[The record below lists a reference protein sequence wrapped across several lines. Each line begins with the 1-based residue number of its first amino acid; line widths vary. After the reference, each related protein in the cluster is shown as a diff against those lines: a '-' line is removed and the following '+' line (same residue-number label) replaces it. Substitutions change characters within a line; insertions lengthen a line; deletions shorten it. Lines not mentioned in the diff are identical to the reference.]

1 MNKVKERSMTPE
13 ALRFRYASDKLF
25 LQAKLIKLFIYSLAL
40 VSVVLS
46 VVPNIKNSTFHL
58 GGKDIPVSFIA
69 TIVSFSITIFSDFI
83 SQYLAN
89 VKEHAILERQLYQC
103 EITGSA
109 FSKIEYDREMTNEL
123 NELAIRKGHP
133 TKKEQNK
140 KPFVDISQEIS
151 DDYSYLYLTRMEA
164 AKTNFLL
171 SRMYVFYWLILIFIA
186 VTIVSL
192 AILETE
198 TVQYLQLIIG
208 FYPLLAPIIKNLN
221 ACQKA
226 SSNCIKICADIDN
239 FFADGDDSLERLA
252 RFYYYVQNLEFEAL
266 SNCPTMYAMLQAPF
280 KHGQQVL
287 VRGVSERFIEAT
299 YELKTRNLMLKHG
312 LAIPKGQ
319 DLITRREYT
328 LEDLERRAN
337 RKAVASKKVVLKDSP
352 ENPSIL
358 KDVPKPKAEIKKLNK
373 NSESTTRTSS
383 NTLKVKAPSE
393 KKTTTKKSSSETKK
407 ATTTKKVSSSTK
419 KTTKK

>member
-1 MNKVKERSMTPE
+1 MNKVKDRSLTE
-13 ALRFRYASDKLF
+13 SALKFKYASESSYRLAKILKLG
-25 LQAKLIKLFIYSLAL
+25 LYLLAII
-40 VSVVLS
+40 SVVMSQIGALKQIGFAMTILS
-46 VVPNIKNSTFHL
+46 F
-58 GGKDIPVSFIA
+58 A
-69 TIVSFSITIFSDFI
+69 ITIITDLTGQLRSNI
-83 SQYLAN
+83 VES
-89 VKEHAILERQLYQC
+89 AILEKQLFEI
-103 EITGSA
+103 EITGST
-109 FSKIEYDREMTNEL
+109 FSKIEYDREMTNKL
-123 NELAIRKGHP
+123 QELAIRKGLSKAKS
-133 TKKEQNK
+133 TKTKHI
-140 KPFVDISQEIS
+140 PVLVPDHVS
-151 DDYSYLYLTRMEA
+151 DDYSYLYLVRIEA
-164 AKTNFLL
+164 AKRNYIL
-171 SRMYVFYWLILIFIA
+171 SRFFYIYAMLLVGIVLIFITLA
-186 VTIVSL
+186 SL
-192 AILETE
+192 RKAETKDF
-198 TVQYLQLIIG
+198 LQLIIG
-208 FYPLLAPIIKNLN
+208 FYPLLKPIITNMSASK
-221 ACQKA
+221 KA
-226 SSNCIKICADIDN
+226 ATNYVKICADIDN

-352 ENPSIL
+352 ENSSIL

-393 KKTTTKKSSSETKK
+393 KKTATKKSSSETKK

>member
-1 MNKVKERSMTPE
+1 MNKVKDRSLTE
-13 ALRFRYASDKLF
+13 SALKFKYASESSYRLAKILKLG
-25 LQAKLIKLFIYSLAL
+25 LYLLAII
-40 VSVVLS
+40 SVVMSQIGSLKQIGFAMTILS
-46 VVPNIKNSTFHL
+46 F
-58 GGKDIPVSFIA
+58 A
-69 TIVSFSITIFSDFI
+69 ITIITDLTGQLRSNI
-83 SQYLAN
+83 VES
-89 VKEHAILERQLYQC
+89 AILEKQLFEI
-103 EITGSA
+103 EITGST
-109 FSKIEYDREMTNEL
+109 FSKIEYDREMTNKL
-123 NELAIRKGHP
+123 QELAIRKGLSKAKS
-133 TKKEQNK
+133 TKTKHI
-140 KPFVDISQEIS
+140 PVLVPDHVS
-151 DDYSYLYLTRMEA
+151 DDYSYLYLVRIEA
-164 AKTNFLL
+164 AKRNYIL
-171 SRMYVFYWLILIFIA
+171 SRFFYIYAMLLVGIVLIFITLA
-186 VTIVSL
+186 SL
-192 AILETE
+192 RKAETKDF
-198 TVQYLQLIIG
+198 LQLIIG
-208 FYPLLAPIIKNLN
+208 FYPLLKPIITNMSASK
-221 ACQKA
+221 KA
-226 SSNCIKICADIDN
+226 ATNYVKICADIDN

>member
-1 MNKVKERSMTPE
+1 MNKVKDRSLTE
-13 ALRFRYASDKLF
+13 SALKFKYASESSYRLAKILKLG
-25 LQAKLIKLFIYSLAL
+25 LYLLAII
-40 VSVVLS
+40 SVVMSQIGALKQIGFAMTILS
-46 VVPNIKNSTFHL
+46 F
-58 GGKDIPVSFIA
+58 A
-69 TIVSFSITIFSDFI
+69 ITIITDLTGQLRSNI
-83 SQYLAN
+83 VES
-89 VKEHAILERQLYQC
+89 AILEKQLFEI
-103 EITGSA
+103 EITGST
-109 FSKIEYDREMTNEL
+109 FSKIEYDREMTNKL
-123 NELAIRKGHP
+123 QELAIRKGLSKAKS
-133 TKKEQNK
+133 TKTKHI
-140 KPFVDISQEIS
+140 PVLVPDHVS
-151 DDYSYLYLTRMEA
+151 DDYSYLYLVRIEA
-164 AKTNFLL
+164 AKRNYIL
-171 SRMYVFYWLILIFIA
+171 SRFFYIYAMLLVGIVLIFITLA
-186 VTIVSL
+186 SL
-192 AILETE
+192 RKAETKDF
-198 TVQYLQLIIG
+198 LQLIIG
-208 FYPLLAPIIKNLN
+208 FYPLLKPIITNMSASK
-221 ACQKA
+221 KA
-226 SSNCIKICADIDN
+226 ATNYVKICADIDN

>member
-1 MNKVKERSMTPE
+1 MNKVKDRSLTESALKFKYASESSYRLAKILKLGLYLLAIISVVMSQIE
-13 ALRFRYASDKLF
+13 ALKQIGFAMT
-25 LQAKLIKLFIYSLAL
+25 I
-40 VSVVLS
+40 LS
-46 VVPNIKNSTFHL
+46 F
-58 GGKDIPVSFIA
+58 A
-69 TIVSFSITIFSDFI
+69 ITIITDLTGQLRSNI
-83 SQYLAN
+83 VES
-89 VKEHAILERQLYQC
+89 AILEKQLFEI
-103 EITGSA
+103 EITGST
-109 FSKIEYDREMTNEL
+109 FSKIEYDREMTNKL
-123 NELAIRKGHP
+123 QELAIRKGLSKAKS
-133 TKKEQNK
+133 TKTKHI
-140 KPFVDISQEIS
+140 PVLVPDHVS
-151 DDYSYLYLTRMEA
+151 DDYSYLYLVRIEA
-164 AKTNFLL
+164 AKRNYIL
-171 SRMYVFYWLILIFIA
+171 SRFFYIYAMLLVGIVLIFITLA
-186 VTIVSL
+186 SL
-192 AILETE
+192 RKAETKDF
-198 TVQYLQLIIG
+198 LQLIIG
-208 FYPLLAPIIKNLN
+208 FYPLLKPIITNMSASK
-221 ACQKA
+221 KA
-226 SSNCIKICADIDN
+226 ATNYVKICADIDN

>member
-1 MNKVKERSMTPE
+1 MNKVKDRSLTE
-13 ALRFRYASDKLF
+13 SALKFKYASESSYRLAKILKLG
-25 LQAKLIKLFIYSLAL
+25 LYLLAII
-40 VSVVLS
+40 SVVMSQIGALKQIGFAMTILS
-46 VVPNIKNSTFHL
+46 F
-58 GGKDIPVSFIA
+58 A
-69 TIVSFSITIFSDFI
+69 ITIITDLTGQLRSNI
-83 SQYLAN
+83 VES
-89 VKEHAILERQLYQC
+89 AILEKQLFEI
-103 EITGSA
+103 EITGST
-109 FSKIEYDREMTNEL
+109 FSKIEYDREMTNKL
-123 NELAIRKGHP
+123 QELAIRKGLSKAKS
-133 TKKEQNK
+133 TKTKHI
-140 KPFVDISQEIS
+140 PVLVPDHVS
-151 DDYSYLYLTRMEA
+151 DDYSYLYLVRIEA
-164 AKTNFLL
+164 AKRNYIL
-171 SRMYVFYWLILIFIA
+171 SRFFYIYAMLLVGIVLIFITLA
-186 VTIVSL
+186 SL
-192 AILETE
+192 RKAETKDF
-198 TVQYLQLIIG
+198 LQLIIG
-208 FYPLLAPIIKNLN
+208 FYPLLKPIITNMSASK
-221 ACQKA
+221 KA
-226 SSNCIKICADIDN
+226 ATNYVKICADIDN

-352 ENPSIL
+352 ENSSIL

-393 KKTTTKKSSSETKK
+393 KKTATKKSSSENKK

>member
-1 MNKVKERSMTPE
+1 MNKVKDRSLTE
-13 ALRFRYASDKLF
+13 SALKFKYASESSYRLAKILKLG
-25 LQAKLIKLFIYSLAL
+25 LYLLAII
-40 VSVVLS
+40 SVVMSQIGALKQIGFAMTILS
-46 VVPNIKNSTFHL
+46 F
-58 GGKDIPVSFIA
+58 A
-69 TIVSFSITIFSDFI
+69 ITIITDLTGQLRSNI
-83 SQYLAN
+83 VES
-89 VKEHAILERQLYQC
+89 AILEKQLFEI
-103 EITGSA
+103 EITGST
-109 FSKIEYDREMTNEL
+109 FSKIEYDREMTNKL
-123 NELAIRKGHP
+123 QELAIRKGLSKAKS
-133 TKKEQNK
+133 TKTKHI
-140 KPFVDISQEIS
+140 PVLVPDHVS
-151 DDYSYLYLTRMEA
+151 DDYSYLYLVRIEA
-164 AKTNFLL
+164 AKRNYIL
-171 SRMYVFYWLILIFIA
+171 SRFFYIYAMLLVGIVLIFITLA
-186 VTIVSL
+186 SL
-192 AILETE
+192 RKAETKDF
-198 TVQYLQLIIG
+198 LQLIIG
-208 FYPLLAPIIKNLN
+208 FYPLLKPIITNMSASK
-221 ACQKA
+221 KA
-226 SSNCIKICADIDN
+226 ATNYVKICADIDN

-358 KDVPKPKAEIKKLNK
+358 KDVQKPKAEIKKLNK

>member
-1 MNKVKERSMTPE
+1 MNKVKDRSLTE
-13 ALRFRYASDKLF
+13 SALKFKYASESSYRLAKILKLG
-25 LQAKLIKLFIYSLAL
+25 LYLLAII
-40 VSVVLS
+40 SVVMSQIGALKQIGFAMTILS
-46 VVPNIKNSTFHL
+46 F
-58 GGKDIPVSFIA
+58 A
-69 TIVSFSITIFSDFI
+69 ITIITDLTGQLRSNI
-83 SQYLAN
+83 VES
-89 VKEHAILERQLYQC
+89 AILEKQLFEI
-103 EITGSA
+103 EITGST
-109 FSKIEYDREMTNEL
+109 FSKIEYDREMTNKL
-123 NELAIRKGHP
+123 QELAIRKGLSKAKS
-133 TKKEQNK
+133 TKVKHI
-140 KPFVDISQEIS
+140 PVLVPDHVS
-151 DDYSYLYLTRMEA
+151 DDYSYLYLVRIEA
-164 AKTNFLL
+164 AKRNYIL
-171 SRMYVFYWLILIFIA
+171 SRFFYIYAMLLVGIVLIFITLA
-186 VTIVSL
+186 SL
-192 AILETE
+192 RKAETKDF
-198 TVQYLQLIIG
+198 LQLIIG
-208 FYPLLAPIIKNLN
+208 FYPLLKPIITNMSASK
-221 ACQKA
+221 KA
-226 SSNCIKICADIDN
+226 ATNYVKICADIDN

-352 ENPSIL
+352 ENSSIL